1 MCIQEVGLGIRELQR
16 VSDFLND
23 ICHGCNLALNEFVT
37 ESEDVTIGYDLSY
50 DSAYV
55 KNESVVLF
63 PEDFE

>member
-1 MCIQEVGLGIRELQR
+1 MCIQAVGLGIRELQR
-16 VSDFLND
+16 VSDFL
-23 ICHGCNLALNEFVT
+23 
-37 ESEDVTIGYDLSY
+37 TIGYDLSY